1 MTEYLLSIYRPLVP
15 FDSVTTWVTHLNS
28 LKKKNKKERRNKKYD
43 GDVCSFPL
51 LLS

>member
-28 LKKKNKKERRNKKYD
+28 LKKEKKEKEQK
-43 GDVCSFPL
+43 V
-51 LLS
+51 